1 MGFLAKLLGTVGSG
15 GWIIYA
21 VLAAAVFGAGTT
33 SGAWV
38 VHRIDAPTFAG
49 LKTACVASGFKD
61 TCAPADIQAAQD
73 AAKLDAQKARTA
85 YSEQQKQTALDLAA
99 ANAAALAQ
107 NQALAAKAAS
117 LGAALATAERAR
129 QTAST
134 KLLDTLK
141 AIPHDQQT
149 ALPPSSRAYLRG
161 VLDAQTAAAGTTPAN
176 NPN

>member
-1 MGFLAKLLGTVGSG
+1 MAFLAKLLGTVGSG
-15 GWIIYA
+15 GWIVYA

-38 VHRIDAPTFAG
+38 VHRLDAPTFAG

-61 TCAPADIQAAQD
+61 SCAPADIQEAQD

-99 ANAAALAQ
+99 ANA
-107 NQALAAKAAS
+107 S
-117 LGAALATAERAR
+117 ALATKNAQDATIAELSKRFIISEQKR
-129 QTAST
+129 VVAST
-134 KLLDTLK
+134 QLLDTLK

-161 VLDAQTAAAGTTPAN
+161 VRDAQAAAANAAAPN